1 LKNSLKGA
9 LLSGLIFP
17 GLGQM
22 VLKRYRRGVV
32 LMLAV
37 IAALTVMI
45 MTAVQQAYAVLENI
59 EASGVTPDSDSI
71 RQAAEQAA
79 AASDSRII
87 PAMALV
93 IMVCWVGGIIDA
105 YLIGRQQDRAARAG

>member
-1 LKNSLKGA
+1 MKNSLKGV

-22 VLKRYRRGVV
+22 VLKRYARGVA

-37 IAALTVMI
+37 IAALIVMI
-45 MTAVQQAYAVLENI
+45 VTAVQEAYAVLDSL
-59 EASGVTPDSDSI
+59 EASGVTPDSETI

-79 AASDSRII
+79 AASDSVVI
-87 PAMALV
+87 PTMALLIV
-93 IMVCWVGGIIDA
+93 IFWVIGIVDA
-105 YLIGRQQDRAARAG
+105 YRIGRQQDQAGKAA